1 MADMAW
7 WDDEEVLRRFISDLV
22 AAEVALLRPTG
33 ASLPQRPWRND
44 THIVRDLGVD
54 SLELLAIASALAEA
68 LHLQESG
75 IEDYLLARPTMED
88 WIAVAHAGLQRFS
101 ERLTFTTSGST
112 GTPKRCTHPAAI
124 LLQEAREL
132 AALFPARRR
141 ILSAVPSHHIYGFIF
156 TILLPRMLGLSC
168 VPVIDLRGSSPAA
181 LAREL
186 RDGDLVIGHPEFW
199 RAAVRL
205 LPSMPA
211 GVMGVTSTAPCPDD
225 VSIALV
231 HAGMETL
238 VQIYGSSETAG
249 VGWRVRA
256 TDQYRLLSH
265 WERIDGQPGA
275 LKRRHADGRR
285 EVIACR
291 DTLAWKDARA
301 FLPTGR
307 IDDAVQVG
315 GINVF
320 PAKVRH
326 ALMQHP
332 DVFDAS
338 VRLMRADEGN
348 RLKAFIVPR
357 HPDAD
362 LAGLRIRLEAW
373 ALTHLATPERPKAF
387 TFGYRLPTNAAGKHA
402 DWALSPDTQGM
413 ADCK

>member
-7 WDDEEVLRRFISDLV
+7 WQDEEVLRRFISDLV
-22 AAEVALLRPTG
+22 VAEVALLRPTG
-33 ASLPQRPWRND
+33 ASLPQRPWSD
-44 THIVRDLGVD
+44 DKHIVEDLGVD
-54 SLELLAIASALAEA
+54 SLELLAVASALAEA
-68 LHLQESG
+68 MHLQESG
-75 IEDYLLARPTMED
+75 IEDYLLARPTMAD

-101 ERLTFTTSGST
+101 ERLTFRTSGST
-112 GTPKRCTHPAAI
+112 GTPKPCTHPAAV
-124 LLQEAREL
+124 LMQEAREL

-156 TILLPRMLGLSC
+156 TILLPRVLGLSG

-225 VSIALV
+225 VSVALV

-256 TDQYRLLSH
+256 TDPYRLLSH
-265 WERIDGQPGA
+265 WARIDGRQDA
-275 LKRRHADGRR
+275 LERRYADGRR
-285 EVIACR
+285 EMFACR
-291 DTLAWKDARA
+291 DALVWEDARS
-301 FLPTGR
+301 FLPAGR

-320 PAKVRH
+320 PAKVRL
-326 ALMQHP
+326 ALIQHP
-332 DVFDAS
+332 DVLDAS
-338 VRLMRADEGN
+338 VRLMRAEEGN

-357 HPDAD
+357 NPDAD
-362 LAGLRIRLEAW
+362 HVALHTRLDDW
-373 ALTHLATPERPKAF
+373 TRTHLATPERPKAF
-387 TFGYRLPTNAAGKHA
+387 TFGTRLPTSAAGKHA
-402 DWALSPDTQGM
+402 DWTLLPDTRHM
-413 ADCK
+413 AES